1 MDPFGR
7 LDSWFDELTIL
18 SLSKDRAD
26 KMPNELGNYKA
37 PRWAATL
44 FVIIL
49 WMGSKF
55 GSRNL

>member
-26 KMPNELGNYKA
+26 KMPNELGNYKRRSPKA
-37 PRWAATL
+37 NKDNFWSVKL
-44 FVIIL
+44 QL
-49 WMGSKF
+49 DQKE
-55 GSRNL
+55 